1 MQLIVLEGP
10 DGTGKSTHADA
21 LADALREHG
30 VDALSWHHEKPASID
45 PWLTAIEYARQRRA
59 FCVSAHSGTTYVV
72 DRWWWSTAAEGFAR
86 EGEWSIEMVHAYGD
100 LSRAERKALCVP
112 IVTIFLDA
120 SDAVIDARLAKRG
133 TPATA
138 LDYRKR
144 GAYRFFSQNEHVS
157 VVRTDAPKADVQR
170 ALLNLYYSSI

>member
-21 LADALREHG
+21 LAAALREHG
-30 VDALSWHHEKPASID
+30 VDALSWHHEKPASVD

-59 FCVSAHSGTTYVV
+59 FCVSAHSGTTYIV

-86 EGEWSIEMVHAYGD
+86 EGEWPIEMVNAYRD
-100 LSRAERKALCVP
+100 FSRAEQKVLCAPVA
-112 IVTIFLDA
+112 TIFLDA

-144 GAYRFFSQNEHVS
+144 GAYRFFSQSEHVS
-157 VVRTDAPKADVQR
+157 VVRTDATKTDVR
-170 ALLNLYYSSI
+170 RELLNLYYSSI